1 MTFVGKILVIV
12 IMAFSLLF
20 LGISTVVFSTATNW
34 KDATAKEQTKVT
46 ELTKKKSDAEKA
58 VEASKND
65 LANTKAQYEAVKKQ
79 YVDQIAVL
87 ESDKER
93 ALGEMTEARK
103 SLEVTSQTARTS
115 LDQALALKNETNL
128 LREQKS
134 AVEKQANEFK
144 LRQTELNDRIRELS
158 RMLETATNNA
168 KDLRER
174 VARLTS
180 VVRKNGLSESAGRD
194 SGPESAPPVQGEV
207 TRVDAQNRRFE
218 ISIGS
223 DDGLAV
229 GHQLFLYRTKPSAE
243 YLGKATVISNDPDR
257 SVIRV
262 IGSTVQGKKVK
273 EGDIVSSTIR
283 PRG

>member
-34 KDATAKEQTKVT
+34 KEATAKEQAK
-46 ELTKKKSDAEKA
+46 LSDLQKKQTDATSA
-58 VEASKND
+58 IEASKKE
-65 LANTKAQYEAVKKQ
+65 LANAKAQHEAAKKQ
-79 YVDQIAVL
+79 LTDQIATL
-87 ESDKER
+87 EGDRDR
-93 ALGEMTEARK
+93 AQAEMTEARK
-103 SLEVTSQTARTS
+103 ALEVASQTARTS

-144 LRQTELNDRIRELS
+144 IRQTELNDRIRELS

-180 VVRKNGLSESAGRD
+180 LVTSHGLSADTSRMKAIES
-194 SGPESAPPVQGEV
+194 PPTVEGQV
-207 TRVDAQNRRFE
+207 ARVDAQNRQFE
-218 ISIGS
+218 ITIGS
-223 DDGLAV
+223 DDGLVV
-229 GHQLFLYRTKPSAE
+229 GHVLYLYRTTPRPE
-243 YLGKATVISNDPDR
+243 YLGKVTVISTDPDR
-257 SVIRV
+257 AVVRV
-262 IGSTVQGKKVK
+262 SGSIVQGKRVK
-273 EGDIVSSTIR
+273 EGDIVASTIR

>member
-34 KDATAKEQTKVT
+34 KDATAKEQAKLS
-46 ELTKKKSDAEKA
+46 ELQKKQSDALGA
-58 VEASKND
+58 IEASKKD
-65 LANTKAQYEAVKKQ
+65 LATAKAQHEAAKKQ
-79 YVDQIAVL
+79 LVDQIAVL
-87 ESDKER
+87 EADKER
-93 ALGEMTEARK
+93 ALAEMTEARK
-103 SLEVTSQTARTS
+103 ALEVASQTARTS

-180 VVRKNGLSESAGRD
+180 VVREHGLPESPGPG
-194 SGPESAPPVQGEV
+194 SGPESAPPVQGEIA
-207 TRVDAQNRRFE
+207 RVDDQNRQFE
-218 ISIGS
+218 ITIGS
-223 DDGLAV
+223 DDGLVV
-229 GHQLFLYRTKPSAE
+229 GHQLFLYRTKPRAE
-243 YLGKATVISNDPDR
+243 YLGKATVISTDPDHA
-257 SVIRV
+257 VIRV

-273 EGDIVSSTIR
+273 EGDIVSTTIR

>member
-34 KDATAKEQTKVT
+34 KDATAKEQARLS
-46 ELTKKKSDAEKA
+46 ELQKKQSDAMGA
-58 VEASKND
+58 IEASKKD
-65 LANTKAQYEAVKKQ
+65 LATARAQHEAAKKQ
-79 YVDQIAVL
+79 LVDQIAVL

-93 ALGEMTEARK
+93 ALSEMTEARK
-103 SLEVTSQTARTS
+103 ALEVASQTAKTS
-115 LDQALALKNETNL
+115 LDQALALRNETEL

-134 AVEKQANEFK
+134 AVEKQANEYK
-144 LRQTELNDRIRELS
+144 LRQTELNDRIRELD

-180 VVRKNGLSESAGRD
+180 VVRGAGLSENAGPA
-194 SGPESAPPVQGEV
+194 SGPEGAPPVQGQV
-207 TRVDAQNRRFE
+207 ARIDNQNRQFE
-218 ISIGS
+218 ITIGS

-229 GHQLFLYRTKPSAE
+229 GHQLFLFRTKPSAE
-243 YLGKATVISNDPDR
+243 YLGKATVISTDPDR

>member
-34 KDATAKEQTKVT
+34 KDATTKEQAKLS
-46 ELTKKKSDAEKA
+46 ELQKKQSDALGA
-58 VEASKND
+58 IEASKKD
-65 LANTKAQYEAVKKQ
+65 LATANAQHAAAKKQ
-79 YVDQIAVL
+79 LSDQIAVL
-87 ESDKER
+87 EGDSER
-93 ALGEMTEARK
+93 ALAEMTEARK
-103 SLEVTSQTARTS
+103 AAEVAAQTTKTS
-115 LDQALALKNETNL
+115 LDQALALRNETVQ

-134 AVEKQANEFK
+134 AVEKQANEYK
-144 LRQTELNDRIRELS
+144 LRQTELNDHIRERD
-158 RMLETATNNA
+158 RMLQTATNNA

-174 VARLTS
+174 VAVLTS
-180 VVRKNGLSESAGRD
+180 VVRGAGLPENARPNA
-194 SGPESAPPVQGEV
+194 GPESAPPVQGQV
-207 TRVDAQNRRFE
+207 ARIDNQNSRFE
-218 ISIGS
+218 ITIGS
-223 DDGLAV
+223 DDGLSV

-243 YLGKATVISNDPDR
+243 YLGKATVISTDPDR

-262 IGSTVQGKKVK
+262 IGTTVRGKKVK

>member
-34 KDATAKEQTKVT
+34 KDATAKEQAKLS
-46 ELTKKKSDAEKA
+46 ELKKKQSDAQGA
-58 VEASKND
+58 IEASQKD
-65 LANTKAQYEAVKKQ
+65 LATAKAQHEAAKKQ
-79 YVDQIAVL
+79 LVDQIAVL
-87 ESDKER
+87 EGDKER
-93 ALGEMTEARK
+93 ALAEMTEARK
-103 SLEVTSQTARTS
+103 ALEVASQTARTS
-115 LDQALALKNETNL
+115 LDQALALKNETTL

-180 VVRKNGLSESAGRD
+180 VVRSHGLSEAPGQD
-194 SGPESAPPVQGEV
+194 AGPEGAPPVQGEIA
-207 TRVDAQNRRFE
+207 RVDAQNRQFE
-218 ISIGS
+218 ITIGS
-223 DDGLAV
+223 DDGLVV

-243 YLGKATVISNDPDR
+243 YLGKATVISTDPDR

-262 IGSTVQGKKVK
+262 VGSTVQGKKVK